1 MLPHIENLRELPPD
15 EVAERLLAEP
25 EGQWF
30 DRKSARIEARTLAET
45 LVAMANAEG
54 GMIVIGL
61 SGGVCEGVDD
71 RQAAQ
76 NEWRQAGADFTT
88 PPVRY
93 TVELL
98 PCINRQGNP
107 DSLFIIQLPPSRQVH
122 STARDVAFLRIGDE
136 NRRLTFEQ
144 RIELHYDRSDS
155 TFEATPAKVSGS
167 EDVDPEAIAE
177 YARQVGHPDPRRL
190 LQARELIDVDGT
202 LRIAGQLLFGTF
214 PQWANPS
221 GYVRVLKYTGTER
234 RYGTEQNLVVDV
246 RCEGTLPQQI
256 NTALVAV
263 REAAPKRKAL
273 GPDGKFAWFE
283 LVPESVWLE
292 ALVNA
297 VLHRSYSIQGDHIRL
312 TVFDDRIEVFNPGG
326 FPGLAPPGD
335 LTNVPRLARNPRIA
349 RVMAELSYGQEL
361 GEGLRRM
368 VTVMESSGRPR
379 PSVKQDL
386 SSTLVTLYARSV

>member
-1 MLPHIENLRELPPD
+1 MLPHIENLRELPPAA
-15 EVAERLLAEP
+15 VAERLLAEP

-61 SGGVCEGVDD
+61 SGDVCEGVDN

-76 NEWRQAGADFTT
+76 NEWRQAGLDFTT

-98 PCINRQGNP
+98 PSINHGG
-107 DSLFIIQLPPSRQVH
+107 DADHLFIVQLPPSRQVH
-122 STARDVAFLRIGDE
+122 TTVRDEVFLRISDE

-144 RIELHYDRSDS
+144 RIELHYDRGDA
-155 TFEATPAKVSGS
+155 TFESTPARGFAPGQL
-167 EDVDPEAIAE
+167 DADAMAD
-177 YARQVGHPDPRRL
+177 YAARMRHPDPSRL
-190 LQARELIDVDGT
+190 MQARELVETDGT
-202 LRIAGQLLFGTF
+202 VTVAGQLLFGVF
-214 PQWANPS
+214 PQHANPQ
-221 GYVRVLKYTGTER
+221 GFVRVLKYAGTER
-234 RYGTEQNLVVDV
+234 RYGTEQNLVGDV
-246 RCEGTLPQQI
+246 RCEGTLPEQI
-256 NTALVAV
+256 DAALVAV

-283 LVPESVWLE
+283 LVPEPVWLE

-297 VLHRSYSIQGDHIRL
+297 VIHRSYSIQGDHIRL